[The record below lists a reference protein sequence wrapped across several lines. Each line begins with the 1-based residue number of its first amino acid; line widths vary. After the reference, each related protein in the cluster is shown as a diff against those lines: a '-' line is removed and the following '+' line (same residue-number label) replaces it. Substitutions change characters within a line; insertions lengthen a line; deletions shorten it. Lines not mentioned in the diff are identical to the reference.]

1 MFYEISFQFALL
13 LLTFILYQ
21 IKVKS
26 FPELLPAPEVESVCC
41 LDCFGKKGS
50 AMTHITRRS
59 FLKASVARRCRRPG
73 QRRRP
78 PCCRSRRS
86 FLRCHPCRFGIF

>member
-41 LDCFGKKGS
+41 FFPELSSFRGQLFFCPSFPQL
-50 AMTHITRRS
+50 RR
-59 FLKASVARRCRRPG
+59 FF
-73 QRRRP
+73 P
-78 PCCRSRRS
+78 P
-86 FLRCHPCRFGIF
+86 L